1 LENPYQPPPVCEEN
15 PKSPTSGS
23 LFAEIPDHDL
33 PRKKERQPA
42 ISPHGTLVPRH
53 IAAVLDSFLAFVTC
67 IIVAKQFP
75 EHWSVLPVIAAFFA
89 YLGYYLFSEA
99 GLCATP
105 GKFLMGLKIVGYNG
119 ERPTFKQILIRT
131 LFRLVEVNPFLLGAL
146 PAAARIIGSRDKQ
159 RFGDYVA
166 DTVVVFR

>member
-1 LENPYQPPPVCEEN
+1 MENPYHPPPVCEAN
-15 PKSPTSGS
+15 PVIPTSGS
-23 LFAEIPDHDL
+23 EFAENPDQVAL
-33 PRKKERQPA
+33 SKQERHPA

-53 IAAVLDSFLAFVTC
+53 IAAILDGFFAFVTC
-67 IIVAKQFP
+67 TIVAKLFP
-75 EHWSVLPVIAAFFA
+75 EDWSVLPVVAAFFT
-89 YLGYYLFSEA
+89 YLAYYLLSEA
-99 GLCATP
+99 ALCATP
-105 GKFLMGLKIVGYNG
+105 GKLLMGLKILGYGG
-119 ERPTFKQILIRT
+119 ERPTIKQIVIRT